1 MLHEAAKKVKLI
13 RHWIKLAQDQ
23 QKSYVDQMSKK
34 LEFGVDKK
42 VYLRINPTKGIVGL
56 GSSGMLPVKYISP
69 FEILEC
75 FRYLP

>member
-34 LEFGVDKK
+34 LKFGVDKK
-42 VYLRINPTKGIVGL
+42 SLPSNKSHQGYCRLRIIRNVTSQI
-56 GSSGMLPVKYISP
+56 Y
-69 FEILEC
+69 
-75 FRYLP
+75 